1 MKFLK
6 NYILTFLVLMVF
18 TSNAQILH
26 DNAFGTTDWDAAN
39 DIIITN
45 DNHYMLLGTFYQNI
59 YLAKVDTTTQLIWE
73 KAHPIDGFLLYPKA
87 ICEIG
92 DTSFVVSGI
101 HENKGFLLKVDEL
114 GDSLCNLKDTVIL
127 GNNVSRVLRAPDG
140 NLIVLAYFNSGF
152 YSVVKL
158 GNELNVINK
167 LDTITTVVKDIEV
180 IGNKIYVLLDD
191 SVNNLLI
198 VDNNLTQIDTIDA
211 PVNFPDYLI
220 PNFNKT
226 SFVVEGRDSS
236 DWYLPHKMVYFDL
249 LGNINSVCNP
259 SYSGGDWV
267 DEFVFY
273 NIENEILKINYYYSN
288 PWGIDIKLEFT
299 DSCMQVLYDTIL
311 YRGGTVLE
319 PEKNETVKKVLIDP
333 NGNLALY
340 ITGDDGP
347 IGGDQ
352 DLFLVI
358 YKPWDG
364 ILTGIEGL
372 NIETAQLEKDIVVY
386 PNPSQG
392 QFKVTG
398 ITKNS
403 NIIVMD
409 AMGKIVYANY
419 SSPTTHHT
427 IPTTNWAKGLYVIQI
442 KNFEK
447 TTTLKVVKQ

>member
-6 NYILTFLVLMVF
+6 NYILTFLLLLVF

-39 DIIITN
+39 DMIITN

-114 GDSLCNLKDTVIL
+114 GDSLCYLKDTVIL
-127 GNNVSRVLRAPDG
+127 GNSVSRVLQAPDG

-158 GNELNVINK
+158 DNELNIISKV
-167 LDTITTVVKDIEV
+167 DTITTIVKDVEV
-180 IGNKIYVLLDD
+180 INSKIFLLLED
-191 SVNNLLI
+191 SINNLLI
-198 VDNNLTQIDTIDA
+198 INNNLTQIDTINV
-211 PVNFPDYLI
+211 PIKHPDYLVV
-220 PNFNKT
+220 NYNKT
-226 SFVVEGRDSS
+226 GFVVEGRDSAS
-236 DWYLPHKMVYFDL
+236 WYLPHKMIYMDL
-249 LGNINSVCNP
+249 VGNINFICDTSW
-259 SYSGGDWV
+259 SGVIED
-267 DEFVFY
+267 FRFY
-273 NIENEILKINYYYSN
+273 NSNNSIININYYYSN
-288 PWGIDIKLEFT
+288 PWGKDIQLEFT

-311 YRGGTVLE
+311 YRGGTVLD
-319 PEKNETVKKVLIDP
+319 PERNESVKKVLIDP
-333 NGNLALY
+333 NGNIALY

-364 ILTGIEGL
+364 ILIGIEGL
-372 NIETAQLEKDIVVY
+372 NIELTQLENDIVVY
-386 PNPSQG
+386 PNPFQE
-392 QFKVTG
+392 QFTVTG

-403 NIIVMD
+403 NITVMD
-409 AMGKIVYANY
+409 VMGKIVYTQRSLLNTQH
-419 SSPTTHHT
+419 S
-427 IPTTNWAKGLYVIQI
+427 IPTNNWAKGLYVVQI
-442 KNFEK
+442 KNFES
-447 TTTLKVVKQ
+447 TTNLKVVKQ